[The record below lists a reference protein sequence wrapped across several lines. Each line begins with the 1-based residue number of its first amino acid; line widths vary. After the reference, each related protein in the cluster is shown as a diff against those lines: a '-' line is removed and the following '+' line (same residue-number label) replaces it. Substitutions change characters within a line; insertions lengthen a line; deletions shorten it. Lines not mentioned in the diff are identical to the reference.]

1 MGGLL
6 FKDDTDQEDR
16 LEYCLARNYLYNM
29 KIMDIIS
36 EQEES
41 DLKKVELINLMTK
54 MENDLRYMKRLKFTS
69 GTGYITY
76 RFISKRELEVY
87 VSYDPDHVN
96 PIIPPDLIKIAG
108 DEVISQICLARNMS
122 KEEFLEYYRKELI
135 DRTDFR
141 IHIERVTITLMEGI
155 LFLKDYMDNNVYNVK
170 IERPNS
176 LYELFQNEN
185 LYLLLPEQ
193 LPTFSG
199 DYATTM
205 TKLIKKCKTIYAA
218 LGKGTWKGHTYD
230 YGKFNQ
236 PSITVH
242 QKNKNYNKRDKI
254 ISPDFEITYNP
265 SYAYIDGIKI
275 TSNTSP
281 LNDEQKDEFK
291 EWLKNKFNAFGIE
304 FNA

>member
-1 MGGLL
+1 
-6 FKDDTDQEDR
+6 
-16 LEYCLARNYLYNM
+16 
-29 KIMDIIS
+29 MDIIS
-36 EQEES
+36 EQAGS
-41 DLKKVELINLMTK
+41 DLKKVELTNLLLK
-54 MENDLRYMKRLKFTS
+54 MSDDLRYMKRLKFTS

-76 RFISKRELEVY
+76 RFVSKRELEVFIT
-87 VSYDPDHVN
+87 YDPDPVN
-96 PIIPPDLIKIAG
+96 PIIPTDLIKIAG
-108 DEVISQICLARNMS
+108 DEMINIICLARNMS
-122 KEEFLEYYRKELI
+122 KEEFVEYYYDVLK

-199 DYATTM
+199 DYSTTM
-205 TKLIKKCKTIYAA
+205 SKLIKKCKTIYMA

-236 PSITVH
+236 PGITVH

-265 SYAYIDGIKI
+265 SYAYIDGIII

-281 LNDEQKDEFK
+281 LNDEQKSEFK

>member
-36 EQEES
+36 EQAGS

-54 MENDLRYMKRLKFTS
+54 MSNDLRYMKRLKFIS

-108 DEVISQICLARNMS
+108 DEMISQICLARNMS
-122 KEEFLEYYRKELI
+122 KEEFFEYYEDELY
-135 DRTDFR
+135 DFR

-155 LFLKDYMDNNVYNVK
+155 LFLKDYMDNNIYNVK

-176 LYELFQNEN
+176 LYQLFLSGNEN

-193 LPTFSG
+193 LPRFSG
-199 DYATTM
+199 DYSTTM
-205 TKLIKKCKTIYAA
+205 TKLVKKCKTIYTA

-254 ISPDFEITYNP
+254 ISPDFEITYN
-265 SYAYIDGIKI
+265 AGHVYIDGVKV

-281 LNDEQKDEFK
+281 LNDEQKSEFK
-291 EWLKNKFNAFGIE
+291 EWIETRFKHFGIE
-304 FNA
+304 FSA

>member
-41 DLKKVELINLMTK
+41 DLKKVELINLMSK

-96 PIIPPDLIKIAG
+96 PIIPTDLIKIAG

-122 KEEFLEYYRKELI
+122 KEEFLEYYHKTLI
-135 DRTDFR
+135 DRTHFT

-205 TKLIKKCKTIYAA
+205 TKLVKKCKTIYTA

-265 SYAYIDGIKI
+265 GYVYIDGVKS
-275 TSNTSP
+275 TSESSP
-281 LNDEQKDEFK
+281 LTKEEMDEFK
-291 EWLKNKFNAFGIE
+291 EWLETRFKHFGID
-304 FNA
+304 FAA

>member
-16 LEYCLARNYLYNM
+16 LEYCLAKNYLYNM

-36 EQEES
+36 EQAGS
-41 DLKKVELINLMTK
+41 DLKKVELTNLLLK
-54 MENDLRYMKRLKFTS
+54 ISDDLRYLKKLKFDS

-87 VSYDPDHVN
+87 VSYNPDHVN

-108 DEVISQICLARNMS
+108 DEMISQICLARNMS
-122 KEEFLEYYRKELI
+122 KEEFVDYYKDVLYAFTIR
-135 DRTDFR
+135 
-141 IHIERVTITLMEGI
+141 IERITITLMEGI
-155 LFLKDYMDNNVYNVK
+155 LFLKDYMDNNIYNVK
-170 IERPNS
+170 IGRPMS
-176 LYELFQNEN
+176 MIDLFENEN
-185 LYLLLPEQ
+185 SYLLLPEQ
-193 LPTFSG
+193 LPRFSG
-199 DYATTM
+199 DYSTTM
-205 TKLIKKCKTIYAA
+205 TKLVKKCKTIYTA

-236 PSITVH
+236 PGITVH

-265 SYAYIDGIKI
+265 SYAYIDGIII

-291 EWLKNKFNAFGIE
+291 EWLKTRFKHFGIE

>member
-1 MGGLL
+1 
-6 FKDDTDQEDR
+6 
-16 LEYCLARNYLYNM
+16 
-29 KIMDIIS
+29 
-36 EQEES
+36 
-41 DLKKVELINLMTK
+41 MTK
-54 MENDLRYMKRLKFTS
+54 MSNDLRYMKRLKFDS

-76 RFISKRELEVY
+76 RFVSKREFEVY

-96 PIIPPDLIKIAG
+96 PIIPTDLIKIAG

-122 KEEFLEYYRKELI
+122 KEEFLEYYHKTLI
-135 DRTDFR
+135 DRTHFR

-205 TKLIKKCKTIYAA
+205 TKLVKKCKTIYTA

-265 SYAYIDGIKI
+265 GHAYIDGIKI

-281 LNDEQKDEFK
+281 LNEEEKSEFK
-291 EWLKNKFNAFGIE
+291 EWLETRFKHFGIE

>member
-1 MGGLL
+1 VGGLL

-36 EQEES
+36 EQAGS

-54 MENDLRYMKRLKFTS
+54 MSNDLRYMKRLKFIS

-108 DEVISQICLARNMS
+108 DEMISQICLARNMS
-122 KEEFLEYYRKELI
+122 KEEFFEYYEDELY
-135 DRTDFR
+135 DFR

-155 LFLKDYMDNNVYNVK
+155 LFLKDYMDNNIYNVK

-176 LYELFQNEN
+176 LYQLFLSGNEN

-193 LPTFSG
+193 LPRFSG
-199 DYATTM
+199 DYSTTM
-205 TKLIKKCKTIYAA
+205 TKLVKKCKTIYTA

-254 ISPDFEITYNP
+254 ISPDFEITYN
-265 SYAYIDGIKI
+265 AGHVYIDGVKV

-281 LNDEQKDEFK
+281 LNDEQKSEFK
-291 EWLKNKFNAFGIE
+291 EWIETRFKHFGIE
-304 FNA
+304 FSA

>member
-1 MGGLL
+1 
-6 FKDDTDQEDR
+6 
-16 LEYCLARNYLYNM
+16 M

-36 EQEES
+36 EQAGS

-87 VSYDPDHVN
+87 VSYNPDHVN
-96 PIIPPDLIKIAG
+96 PIIPTDLIKIAG
-108 DEVISQICLARNMS
+108 DEVVSQICLARNMS
-122 KEEFLEYYRKELI
+122 KEEFVDYYKDVLYAFTIR
-135 DRTDFR
+135 
-141 IHIERVTITLMEGI
+141 IERITITLMEGI
-155 LFLKDYMDNNVYNVK
+155 LFLKDYMDNNIYNVK
-170 IERPNS
+170 IGRPMS
-176 LYELFQNEN
+176 MIDLFENEN
-185 LYLLLPEQ
+185 SYLLLPEQ
-193 LPTFSG
+193 LPRFSG
-199 DYATTM
+199 DYSTTM
-205 TKLIKKCKTIYAA
+205 TKLVKKCKTIYTA

-236 PSITVH
+236 PGITVH

-265 SYAYIDGIKI
+265 SYAYIDGIII

>member
-1 MGGLL
+1 
-6 FKDDTDQEDR
+6 
-16 LEYCLARNYLYNM
+16 M

-36 EQEES
+36 EQAGS

-96 PIIPPDLIKIAG
+96 PIIPTDLIKIAG

-122 KEEFLEYYRKELI
+122 KEEFVDYYKDVLYAFTIR
-135 DRTDFR
+135 
-141 IHIERVTITLMEGI
+141 IERITITLMEGI
-155 LFLKDYMDNNVYNVK
+155 LFLKDYMDNNIYNVK
-170 IERPNS
+170 IGRPMS
-176 LYELFQNEN
+176 MIDLFENEN
-185 LYLLLPEQ
+185 SYLLLPEQ

-205 TKLIKKCKTIYAA
+205 TKLVKKCKTIYAA

-265 SYAYIDGIKI
+265 GHAYIDGIKI

-281 LNDEQKDEFK
+281 LNNEQKSEFK
-291 EWLKNKFNAFGIE
+291 EWLETRFKHFGID
-304 FNA
+304 FAA

>member
-1 MGGLL
+1 
-6 FKDDTDQEDR
+6 
-16 LEYCLARNYLYNM
+16 
-29 KIMDIIS
+29 MDIIS
-36 EQEES
+36 EQAGS

-87 VSYDPDHVN
+87 VSYNPDHVN
-96 PIIPPDLIKIAG
+96 PIIPTDLIKIAG
-108 DEVISQICLARNMS
+108 DEVVSQICLARNMS
-122 KEEFLEYYRKELI
+122 KEEFVDYYKDVLYAFTIR
-135 DRTDFR
+135 
-141 IHIERVTITLMEGI
+141 IERITITLMEGI
-155 LFLKDYMDNNVYNVK
+155 LFLKDYMDNNIYNVK
-170 IERPNS
+170 IGRPMS
-176 LYELFQNEN
+176 MIDLFENEN
-185 LYLLLPEQ
+185 SYLLLPEQ
-193 LPTFSG
+193 LPRFSG

-205 TKLIKKCKTIYAA
+205 TKLVKKCKTIYTA

-236 PSITVH
+236 PGITVH

-265 SYAYIDGIKI
+265 SYAYIDGIII

>member
-1 MGGLL
+1 
-6 FKDDTDQEDR
+6 
-16 LEYCLARNYLYNM
+16 M

-36 EQEES
+36 EQEEN
-41 DLKKVELINLMTK
+41 DLKKVELTNLLHK
-54 MENDLRYMKRLKFTS
+54 MSDDLRYMKRLNFTS

-76 RFISKRELEVY
+76 RFISRREFEVFI
-87 VSYDPDHVN
+87 SYDPDPVN
-96 PIIPPDLIKIAG
+96 PIILPDLIKIAG
-108 DEVISQICLARNMS
+108 DEIINIICLARNMS
-122 KEEFLEYYRKELI
+122 KEEFVDYYGDVLNH
-135 DRTDFR
+135 FR
-141 IHIERVTITLMEGI
+141 IHIERVTISVMEGI

-185 LYLLLPEQ
+185 LYQLLPEQ

-205 TKLIKKCKTIYAA
+205 TKLVKKCKTIYTA

-236 PSITVH
+236 PGITVH

-265 SYAYIDGIKI
+265 SYAYIDGIII

-291 EWLKNKFNAFGIE
+291 EWLKTRFKHFGID
-304 FNA
+304 FSA

>member
-36 EQEES
+36 EQAGS
-41 DLKKVELINLMTK
+41 DLKKVELTNLLLK
-54 MENDLRYMKRLKFTS
+54 MSNDLRYMKRLNFTS

-76 RFISKRELEVY
+76 RFISKREFEVFIT
-87 VSYDPDHVN
+87 YDPDHVN
-96 PIIPPDLIKIAG
+96 PIVPPDLIKIAG
-108 DEVISQICLARNMS
+108 DEMISQICLARNMS
-122 KEEFLEYYRKELI
+122 KEEFFEYYEDELY
-135 DRTDFR
+135 DFR

-193 LPTFSG
+193 LPRFSG

-205 TKLIKKCKTIYAA
+205 TKLVKKCKTIYAA

-236 PSITVH
+236 PGITVH

-254 ISPDFEITYNP
+254 ITPDFEITYNP
-265 SYAYIDGIKI
+265 SYAYIDGIII

-281 LNDEQKDEFK
+281 LNDEQKSEFK